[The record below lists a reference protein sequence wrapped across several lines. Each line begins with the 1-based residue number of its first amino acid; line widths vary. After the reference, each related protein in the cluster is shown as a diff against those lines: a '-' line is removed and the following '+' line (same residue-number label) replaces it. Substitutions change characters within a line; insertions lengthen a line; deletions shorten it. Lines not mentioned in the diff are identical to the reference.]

1 MRTVVRCKDRQEWLE
16 KRKSFWGRPLY
27 NASDMAAYCGD
38 NPYRSAYD
46 AWLEKTGKAQPQDLS
61 DNANIQRG
69 VIREAFIRQTF
80 VESNEAWFKTDY
92 RPFDIYVYKDDEIAI
107 GATLDLEVEVTS
119 DDNPYGLK
127 KGMKGV
133 AEFKSPLA
141 TPQTMAAWRDNPPVH
156 YMEQQYAQL
165 MATGWDFDILA
176 AEFFHEGVEGREAT
190 YEYRQYKPIVVD
202 AARLWEDADVKEL
215 RRRLL
220 EFDSC
225 VKEGRM
231 PDKNIQGMGELQ
243 VVFKADVALMDKD
256 FYANFDEV
264 KQALALR
271 VQSFK
276 GLEVSED
283 NEKEGKAARVEL
295 NRIRTSIEDKR
306 KEVVRKWDEPKN
318 LFNQRCKELLEDVD
332 RAVDE
337 LDAQLKA
344 IEASRIEAK
353 RRDIDIII
361 QNAMGAAFE
370 GMDAMLS
377 FFDNCGGIAYD
388 PKWENRGSSLPS
400 IKKAVEA
407 QIEKFKKDF
416 DLLAGFRDD
425 EEVYNAMLMAYA
437 QRRDV
442 SDAMAARTRLL
453 DTREI
458 AAKAR
463 QERAVEKAVQKPV
476 SIQETPVKEPT
487 DAIINTDTLP
497 NREQLYTLGF
507 EVRHVTRAN
516 IAALNDFLKANGI
529 AFKKT
534 YSTREEE

>member
-1 MRTVVRCKDRQEWLE
+1 MRTVVSCKDRQEWLE
-16 KRKSFWGRPLY
+16 KRKAFWGRTLY
-27 NASDMAAYCGD
+27 NASDMAAYIGD
-38 NPYRSAYD
+38 NPYRSAYE

-61 DNANIQRG
+61 SNANIQRG
-69 VIREAFIRQTF
+69 IMREAFIRQTF
-80 VESNEAWFKTDY
+80 VESNEGWFKTDY
-92 RPFDIYVYKDDEIAI
+92 RPFDIYVYKDNEIAI

-127 KGMKGV
+127 KGMKGI

-141 TPQTMAAWRDNPPVH
+141 TPQTTALWRDNPPVH

-176 AEFFHEGVEGREAT
+176 AEFCHEGVDGRETT
-190 YEYRQYKPIVVD
+190 YEYRQYSPIVVD
-202 AARLWEDADVKEL
+202 AEKLWDDSNAKEI

-225 VKEGRM
+225 VREGRM
-231 PDKNIQGMGELQ
+231 PDKNIQGTGELQ
-243 VVFKADVALMDKD
+243 VVFKADVTLMDKD

-283 NEKEGKAARVEL
+283 NEKEGKAARAEL

-318 LFNQRCKELLEDVD
+318 LFNQRCRELLEDVD

-344 IEASRIEAK
+344 TEASRIEAK
-353 RRDIDIII
+353 RRDIGIIV
-361 QNAMGAAFE
+361 QNAMGAAFA
-370 GMDAMLS
+370 GMDAMRS
-377 FFDNCGGIAYD
+377 FFDNCGGVVYD
-388 PKWENRGSSLPS
+388 SKWENRGSSLPS

-407 QIEKFKKDF
+407 QIDRFKKDF
-416 DLLAGFRDD
+416 DLMSGFRDD

-437 QRRDV
+437 QRREV
-442 SDAMAARTRLL
+442 SDAMDARTRLL
-453 DTREI
+453 DTRGI
-458 AAKAR
+458 AARAR
-463 QERAVEKAVQKPV
+463 QERAVEKAVQKPMA
-476 SIQETPVKEPT
+476 IQEAPVVETK

-497 NREQLYTLGF
+497 NKEQLYTLGF
-507 EVRHVTRAN
+507 EVRHVTRED
-516 IAALNDFLKANGI
+516 IAALNDFLKAKGI